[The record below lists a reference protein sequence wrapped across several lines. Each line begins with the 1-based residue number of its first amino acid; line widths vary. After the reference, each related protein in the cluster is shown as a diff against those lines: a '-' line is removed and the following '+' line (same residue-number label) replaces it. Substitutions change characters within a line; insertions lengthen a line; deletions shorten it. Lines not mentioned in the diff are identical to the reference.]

1 MSLSNRL
8 ILPIIL
14 SALAVLAGCSSSS
27 SPTPVAPP
35 NGGFSNSNLSG
46 TYVFS
51 VSGADL
57 NGDPYA
63 MVGTLIAN
71 GSGGI
76 TGGTVDINDAGFPG
90 NSSGVIAPVANAAIS
105 GSSSYSVSVD
115 GRGTATL
122 GTSTPFNTIKLAFVL
137 TSSTQGLITEFDNTG
152 SGSGTLDLQ
161 TAGVTQSSLAGSY
174 ALSFSGVDQGGN
186 GALATVGAFTIDANG
201 NITTGV
207 EDFNDNGTIPYL
219 GQSLGGQVILGPS
232 STAGTLLTTQNFA
245 MTFDVYAIDATH
257 LKFIEMD
264 TFPILA
270 GDAYAQSSAS
280 IPAQT
285 MAFTLSGLIGTTN
298 PAAIGGFMVT
308 DGAGNITS
316 ASTEDINDAG
326 TVASAVAFS
335 GTYAAG
341 GTGRFI
347 LNLPTGSGFVG
358 GTEYAA
364 YPSSGGLL
372 LLEIDSAGI
381 MTGAAYPQA
390 SSLPTFATAEGYGLN
405 LTGYNIANGAEV
417 GDIAEFTAA
426 SGGTLTGILDESSS
440 VAGPI
445 PSLAFSSGTVG
456 TGTTSGRY
464 ALSTDVGNNTTS
476 TLNGGFGLT
485 LYTVDGTTYP
495 FMESDTGQ
503 VATGVIVE
511 QSSSSSAAAA
521 AQSHLFIPRPLS
533 LPHGSRQKKK

>member
-1 MSLSNRL
+1 MSLRNRL
-8 ILPIIL
+8 VLPIIL

-27 SPTPVAPP
+27 SPTPIPP
-35 NGGFSNSNLSG
+35 PSGGFSNSNLSG

-51 VSGADL
+51 ASGYDF

-71 GSGGI
+71 GKGGI

-90 NSSGVIAPVANAAIS
+90 NSSGAIAPVANAAIS
-105 GSSSYSVSVD
+105 GSSSYSVTVD

-137 TSSTQGLITEFDNTG
+137 TSSSQGLITEFDDTG

-186 GALATVGAFTIDANG
+186 GTLATVGAFTIDANG

-207 EDFNDNGTIPYL
+207 EDFNDNGTIPYV
-219 GQSLGGQVILGPS
+219 GQSLGGHVILGPS
-232 STAGTLLTTQNFA
+232 STAGTLLTTQNFS

-257 LKFIEMD
+257 LKFIELD

-270 GDAYAQSSAS
+270 GDAYSQSSAS

-285 MAFTLSGLIGTTN
+285 MAFTLSGLIGTN
-298 PAAIGGFMVT
+298 PAATGGFMVT

-316 ASTEDINDAG
+316 ASSEDINDAG
-326 TVASAVAFS
+326 TVGSVTFS

-341 GTGRFI
+341 GTGRFT

-390 SSLPTFATAEGYGLN
+390 TPLPTFATAQGYGLN
-405 LTGYNIANGAEV
+405 LTGFNIGNSAEV

-426 SGGTLTGILDESSS
+426 SGGGLTGILDENSS
-440 VAGPI
+440 VAGPT
-445 PSLAFSSGTVG
+445 PSLAFSGGTVG
-456 TGTTSGRY
+456 SGATSGRY
-464 ALSTDVGNNTTS
+464 ALSTNVGNTSTS

-485 LYTVDGTTYP
+485 LYTVDGKTYP

-503 VATGVIVE
+503 VATGVIVQ

>member
-298 PAAIGGFMVT
+298 PAAIGGSMVT

>member
-27 SPTPVAPP
+27 SPTPVPP
-35 NGGFSNSNLSG
+35 PSGGFSNSNLSG

-71 GSGGI
+71 GNGGI

-390 SSLPTFATAEGYGLN
+390 SSLPTFATAQGYGLN

-533 LPHGSRQKKK
+533 LPHGSRQRKK